1 MKKATIASGAF
12 ATLIALLVWD
22 LGHRVLERNLGPDG
36 ATTGPTAA
44 ATIALAGATHEG
56 LIVGRVTTDD
66 GSVYEGRLRWGGDEE
81 ALWGNYFNGFKAENP
96 WVADVP
102 RGQLSKGHDSFEVFG
117 IEVARWERRRNLGR
131 PFMARFGDIARID
144 PHGKDLQVTL
154 KSGTVFHLDRYAAD
168 DLADGVRVWDARRG
182 VVDIGE
188 WKIRSIEFLGTT
200 GSAAAP
206 RPLYGTVRTRHG
218 EFTGFVQWNREECVG
233 TDLLDGR
240 TADGDVALP
249 FDGIRSI
256 ARSGEG
262 SLVTL
267 LDGREVELSGTREV
281 GTGNGGMY
289 VDDTRY
295 GRVLVSWGA
304 FERVDFS
311 PGGAGPAYRDFPAG
325 RSLTGTVITRSGRR
339 LTGRLIYDLD
349 ESETTETLD
358 APSRGVDYT
367 IPFGI
372 IAAMIVNSGDSDSQA
387 TVMLRSGEELRLDRA
402 GDLGEENA
410 GLLVFFA
417 GSQRS
422 EYVPWSDVGR
432 IDFDGAN
439 QR

>member
-1 MKKATIASGAF
+1 
-12 ATLIALLVWD
+12 
-22 LGHRVLERNLGPDG
+22 
-36 ATTGPTAA
+36 
-44 ATIALAGATHEG
+44 
-56 LIVGRVTTDD
+56 
-66 GSVYEGRLRWGGDEE
+66 
-81 ALWGNYFNGFKAENP
+81 
-96 WVADVP
+96 
-102 RGQLSKGHDSFEVFG
+102 
-117 IEVARWERRRNLGR
+117 
-131 PFMARFGDIARID
+131 
-144 PHGKDLQVTL
+144 
-154 KSGTVFHLDRYAAD
+154 
-168 DLADGVRVWDARRG
+168 
-182 VVDIGE
+182 
-188 WKIRSIEFLGTT
+188 
-200 GSAAAP
+200 
-206 RPLYGTVRTRHG
+206 
-218 EFTGFVQWNREECVG
+218 
-233 TDLLDGR
+233 
-240 TADGDVALP
+240 
-249 FDGIRSI
+249 
-256 ARSGEG
+256 
-262 SLVTL
+262 
-267 LDGREVELSGTREV
+267 
-281 GTGNGGMY
+281 
-289 VDDTRY
+289 
-295 GRVLVSWGA
+295 VLVSWGA